1 MQGNGQVAGLPH
13 QFECIV
19 DGHIGRVAL
28 GTGGEVDGR
37 LRQRDASFG
46 PAHFHDGI
54 ETGVGQQQC
63 VGVCQPD
70 ILGGGD
76 NETAGYESRV
86 FTALYHACQ
95 PVDGSVRVAAADG
108 LDKGGDDVV
117 VHLPVFVVGE
127 GILLET
133 FGHHLVGDDNGVCG
147 FGLHHEVEDIKQ
159 FAGIAAA
166 VAEHGGSLLELYLP
180 FFQLH
185 IRGYGALEQFQQVIL
200 LQ

>member
-1 MQGNGQVAGLPH
+1 MAP
-13 QFECIV
+13 
-19 DGHIGRVAL
+19 
-28 GTGGEVDGR
+28 
-37 LRQRDASFG
+37 S
-46 PAHFHDGI
+46 
-54 ETGVGQQQC
+54 
-63 VGVCQPD
+63 
-70 ILGGGD
+70 
-76 NETAGYESRV
+76 GY
-86 FTALYHACQ
+86 
-95 PVDGSVRVAAADG
+95 AADG

-147 FGLHHEVEDIKQ
+147 FGLHHEVEDIIKQ

-180 FFQLH
+180 FFQLR